1 MYDFSFFPER
11 AIGATSRY
19 PKGLEDSLP
28 GGYLSLTEKT
38 SAAAAAA
45 DAGLVFYKYG
55 GHRIIPEMDIRNRPA
70 PLVASAEATGER
82 GQSL

>member
-1 MYDFSFFPER
+1 LRPQSFP
-11 AIGATSRY
+11 
-19 PKGLEDSLP
+19 P
-28 GGYLSLTEKT
+28 GGGKTLTEKT

-55 GHRIIPEMDIRNRPA
+55 GHRIIPEMDNRNRPA